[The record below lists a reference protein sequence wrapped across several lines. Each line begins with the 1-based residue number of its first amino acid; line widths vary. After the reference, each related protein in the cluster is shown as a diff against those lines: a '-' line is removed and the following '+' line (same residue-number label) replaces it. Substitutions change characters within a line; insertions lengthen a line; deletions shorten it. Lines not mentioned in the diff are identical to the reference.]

1 MHFAE
6 PRWLLLAFLGP
17 LLLLALQVYSSIARK
32 RQLAQIA
39 SPTFL
44 QQLTESHSPLRRG
57 FKNLLLI
64 LALGGIGVAL
74 ARPQWGEQRIKEQ
87 HLGEDV
93 VFILD
98 CSRSMLAT
106 DISPSRIGRAR
117 QAVLDYIHNPGV
129 GRVGLVAFAGTA
141 FLQCPLTFDYNAF
154 EEALLAVDDK
164 TIPILGTDIGIALEE
179 GMLALDKNNPRKIL
193 VLITDGEDLEK
204 GGVAEAQQLAKKG
217 VVVFTLGVGTPA
229 GEQIQIRNERGQ
241 VELLRD
247 EKGEV
252 VRSHLDETTLR
263 TIAETTHGSYYPL
276 GLLGEGLVKV
286 RLAIQNLSTRAGS
299 VPGYRLGVDRFHWF
313 IAAAILLLVAESL
326 IGTRRRFRLSS
337 AARK

>member
-6 PRWLLLAFLGP
+6 PRWLLLASLGP
-17 LLLLALQVYSSIARK
+17 LLLLGLQIYSSMARK

-39 SPTFL
+39 SPDFIE
-44 QQLTESHSPLRRG
+44 QLTESHSPLRRG
-57 FKNLLLI
+57 FKNLLLV
-64 LALGGIGVAL
+64 LAIGGIGLAL

-117 QAVLDYIHNPGV
+117 QAVLEYIHNPGV
-129 GRVGLVAFAGTA
+129 GRVGLVAFAGAA

-164 TIPILGTDIGIALEE
+164 TIPILGTDIGTALEE
-179 GMLALDKNNPRKIL
+179 GFLALDKNNPRKIL

-204 GGVAEAQQLAKKG
+204 GGVAEAQQLAKKN
-217 VVVFTLGVGTPA
+217 VVVYTLGVGTPA

-241 VELLRD
+241 TELLRD
-247 EKGEV
+247 QKGEV
-252 VRSHLDETTLR
+252 VRSHLDEATLR
-263 TIAETTHGSYYPL
+263 TIAETAHGSYYPL
-276 GLLGEGLVKV
+276 GVLGEGLVKV
-286 RLAIQNLSTRAGS
+286 RLAIQNLSTKAGS
-299 VPGYRLGVDRFHWF
+299 VPGFRLGVDRFHWF
-313 IAAAILLLVAESL
+313 IAGVILLLVAESI
-326 IGTRRRFRLSS
+326 IGTRRRVAGS
-337 AARK
+337 